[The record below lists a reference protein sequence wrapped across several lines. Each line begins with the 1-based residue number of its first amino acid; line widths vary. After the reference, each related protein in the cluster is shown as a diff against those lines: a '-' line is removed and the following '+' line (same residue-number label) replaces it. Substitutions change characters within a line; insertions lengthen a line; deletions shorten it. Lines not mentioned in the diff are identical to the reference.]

1 MADGKVEI
9 KVTLDAEAAKRQ
21 AANLGKQLGDSI
33 NTGIDSAGKD
43 VAGASE
49 RIGKGVAEGVSK
61 GASQTVPKLKKQINE
76 GMTQIGESLET
87 LGGGYTKAVSV
98 PIAAAAVASG
108 AAAIKID
115 TALTGVRKT
124 VDGTEQQ
131 YEALKQSAIDFSKT
145 NAVDPAQILD
155 VQALGAQLGFTITE
169 LDDFGE
175 VVSGLDIA
183 TNMDAETAAME
194 LAQFAN
200 IMQMSHGEVSNYG
213 STIVDLGN
221 KFATTESDVS
231 HMAMRIA
238 GSGKQIGMSEADVLG
253 LATALSSLGI
263 KAEAGGSAI
272 STIMSTID
280 KDVATN
286 SENLATWAETA
297 QMTTEDFANAWKNDP
312 VQALQAVLTGMDA
325 AVSSGG
331 NMNVMLGELGIE
343 SIRQTD
349 TLKRLAG
356 GGDLL
361 ARAVDT
367 ANTAWEENTALSKEV
382 ENRNGSLESQLRILW
397 NRVQAVAIEF
407 GGPLVEAL
415 ISVLDAGM
423 PLVETIADVAEAFS
437 EMDEDQQ
444 RSIIGMVAAAAAMGP
459 LVTGIGKV
467 IPVASKARE
476 AYTKL
481 ADGFKKTADASSN
494 LKKPISDVG
503 DASQKAADKTKK
515 LDNEA
520 KNTANQ
526 LKNTGDKAK
535 NSSKNI
541 DGIGDSAKDAAK
553 EAKGLGEAAKG
564 AGTQAKNVG
573 DATQKASLKMKVM
586 SGATSVATT
595 AVNLFKS
602 ALMTVAPIAA
612 VAVIGAVVEHFAST
626 AAKAEEAAKET
637 RELEEANK
645 SLAGAIETY
654 SSSYA
659 DAAGRADVY
668 SKSVKDIVD
677 SAQDAIDKQIELGDA
692 IKESFTDV
700 GTNSGLLDIYMD
712 SIERLGG
719 KTNLTAAEQAELQQ
733 AIKGVNDITG
743 STYEVIDTQNGKL
756 SENKDKIL
764 ATAEAWKQRAYAE
777 ATQEALSD
785 VLKQQVKVEA
795 DLADVS
801 EKRAQ
806 KQDEMN
812 ALIEK
817 AVPGT
822 AKMLGVSEEQARKY
836 LEEANAGSE
845 LGKEIEE
852 LTKKE
857 DELKDSKEANQA
869 SIDRLTEA
877 NEKNLEVLQATE
889 SAITAYVAEN
899 DKLKT
904 AIEQSGVS
912 TEDFSKKLS
921 EVGISTQ
928 DLSVIMEREGA
939 AGIEGFMDAYLK
951 GGDNLI
957 QWCKNTGIEIPA
969 TLADGIEESAPKAQ
983 EAAEGVT
990 DGVEKAVS
998 NSEPGIHQSAYQVGI
1013 GAGSGVGE
1021 GMAAS
1026 TDSVRAAMEA
1036 LGYTVVDS
1044 VETMSD
1050 TGQTVGFE
1058 ITTSMGTAIIDSSGN
1073 VTSATGELSG
1083 LVGKDLSALEGDF
1096 SRTGT
1101 DATTGMGQSIEANK
1115 QVVNDAVSRVNSLA
1129 KNAVSGLPSFFKTTG
1144 SDSSSG
1150 LSTGMVSGTGKVSSS
1165 AGSLNSAARN
1175 PLTQLPGWYGQ
1186 TGTNSGSRFGTGIGT
1201 GGIGPTRSSVTSITN
1216 EAKGIN
1222 KYERYSSTWGR
1233 HLGNNFA
1240 AGIAGAVNAV
1250 TGAANNILEA
1260 AKSILGFSVPKQG
1273 PFSGAEKGG
1282 ETSGRHLAEN
1292 FARGLAGGAD
1302 DVRDAA
1308 EEVVDAARGVFDGVG
1323 SEIADA
1329 IVVDFNDADPM
1340 AQLMASVKG
1349 GISVANMV
1357 VAAQAAPTNNSYR
1370 QTVNFNQPVQSPD
1383 QIARTMR
1390 MQQRYGLAG
1399 RY

>member
-61 GASQTVPKLKKQINE
+61 GASQTVPKLKKQLNE

-382 ENRNGSLESQLRILW
+382 ENRNNSLESQLKILW

-423 PLVETIADVAEAFS
+423 PLVEAIAGVAEAFS
-437 EMDEDQQ
+437 EMDESEQ
-444 RSIIGMVAAAAAMGP
+444 RSIIGMVGLAAAMGP
-459 LVTGIGKV
+459 LVSVVGKV
-467 IPVASKARE
+467 APVASKARE

-481 ADGFKKTADASSN
+481 ADGFKKTRDASTK
-494 LKKPISDVG
+494 LKKPMNDVG
-503 DASQKAADKTKK
+503 DAVQKAADKTKR
-515 LDNEA
+515 LDSETKDTA
-520 KNTANQ
+520 KNIEGVGEA
-526 LKNTGDKAK
+526 
-535 NSSKNI
+535 
-541 DGIGDSAKDAAK
+541 AKDAAN
-553 EAKGLGEAAKG
+553 GTDNLGDAAKG
-564 AGTQAKNVG
+564 AAAQTKTAGA
-573 DATQKASLKMKVM
+573 ATKLASVQMKAMGVA
-586 SGATSVATT
+586 SGVATT
-595 AVNLFKS
+595 AVNLLKS
-602 ALMTVAPIAA
+602 ALMTVAPIAVTA
-612 VAVIGAVVEHFAST
+612 LIGSVVGSLMDMADR
-626 AAKAEEAAKET
+626 AKEAEDRS
-637 RELEEANK
+637 RELSEAND
-645 SLAGAIETY
+645 SLVSSMDSY
-654 SSSYA
+654 SSAYES
-659 DAAGRADVY
+659 AAGNMDVY
-668 SKSVKDIVD
+668 ARSVEDVAE
-677 SAQDAIDKQIELGDA
+677 SARKAVEKQIELGESIGD
-692 IKESFTDV
+692 SFTDM
-700 GTNSGLLDIYMD
+700 GANAGLLDTYVQT
-712 SIERLGG
+712 IEDLAG
-719 KTNLTAAEQAELQQ
+719 KSGLSAEEQAKLRT
-733 AIKGVNDITG
+733 AVDGVNDIMGTSYSLIKDENGVLDLNVEKLKASAEAYKDRAQAVAIQEAIIDLMKQQEENEIALAQATEKRDQIYQEFLDGVMKDYPDASKELQEQLVQERIKG
-743 STYEVIDTQNGKL
+743 SEVGDEYQDLETDIKNLTDSTESNKDAVDRLIGKQAQLADAADTTEEKL
-756 SENKDKIL
+756 SEF
-764 ATAEAWKQRAYAE
+764 
-777 ATQEALSD
+777 
-785 VLKQQVKVEA
+785 V
-795 DLADVS
+795 
-801 EKRAQ
+801 
-806 KQDEMN
+806 
-812 ALIEK
+812 
-817 AVPGT
+817 
-822 AKMLGVSEEQARKY
+822 
-836 LEEANAGSE
+836 
-845 LGKEIEE
+845 
-852 LTKKE
+852 
-857 DELKDSKEANQA
+857 DS
-869 SIDRLTEA
+869 S
-877 NEKNLEVLQATE
+877 
-889 SAITAYVAEN
+889 

-904 AIEQSGVS
+904 ALEQTGIGAD
-912 TEDFSKKLS
+912 DFVKKAS
-921 EVGISTQ
+921 EIGISTQ
-928 DLSVIMEREGA
+928 DLATILERDGA
-939 AGIEGFMDAYLK
+939 QGVEGFMDALRQSTET
-951 GGDNLI
+951 GGNELI
-957 QWCKNTGIEIPA
+957 EWCRNTGIEIPA
-969 TLADGIEESAPKAQ
+969 TLADGIEESAPNAQ
-983 EAAEGVT
+983 DATKGVT
-990 DGVEKAVS
+990 DGVEQAVS
-998 NSEPGIHQSAYQVGI
+998 NSEPGIHQAAYQVGT

-1021 GMAAS
+1021 GMMAS

-1073 VTSATGELSG
+1073 VTSATGELSA
-1083 LVGKDLSALEGDF
+1083 LVGQDLGLMKGDF
-1096 SRTGT
+1096 AKTGT

-1115 QVVNDAVSRVNSLA
+1115 KVVNDAVSRVNSLA

-1150 LSTGMVSGTGKVSSS
+1150 LSTGMGSGTGKVSSS

-1222 KYERYSSTWGR
+1222 KYERDSSTWGS

-1250 TGAANNILEA
+1250 TGAANNILNA

-1308 EEVVDAARGVFDGVG
+1308 DEVVDAARGVFDGVG